1 MRRTWTLA
9 TRGSKL
15 ALWQAQFV
23 KQSLLRLDE
32 SLRVEIH
39 VIQTAGDKMRSSRL
53 LEIGGKGVF
62 TKEIEDALLAEQA
75 DLAVH
80 SLKDLPTEFR
90 EGLTLGAVPA
100 REDARDVLVSKDHVL
115 FQNLPSG
122 AKVGTSSFRRK
133 SQLLKMRDDLSIE
146 ETRGNVTTRIRKA
159 LEGPLDAVVIARAG
173 VLRLGLEEWI
183 TQDFSFEEMLPAP
196 GQGALAVEI
205 RSNDEEAKMLLKLIH
220 HEETFQTVSAER
232 SFLHALGGGCRL
244 PIAAYAELDDD
255 KIMLDGLVSTPD
267 GKQVLR
273 DRMEG
278 AKENHASLGLAL
290 AKKILDAGGGELLKG
305 IEHGG

>member
-1 MRRTWTLA
+1 MRRMWTLA

-23 KQSLLRLDE
+23 KQALLQADE
-32 SLRVEIH
+32 SLHIEIK

-53 LEIGGKGVF
+53 LDIGGKGVF
-62 TKEIEDALLAEQA
+62 TKEIEDTLLAEQA

-80 SLKDLPTEFR
+80 SLKDLPTDFC
-90 EGLTLGAVPA
+90 EGLMLGAVPV
-100 REDARDVLVSKDHVL
+100 REDARDVLVAKDHVL

-122 AKVGTSSFRRK
+122 AKIGTSSFRRK
-133 SQLLKMRDDLSIE
+133 SQLLKMRPDLSVE

-183 TQDFSFEEMLPAP
+183 TQDFNFDEMLPAP

-205 RSNDEEAKMLLKLIH
+205 RSRDEEAKELLKLIH
-220 HEETFQTVSAER
+220 HEDAFQAVSAER

-244 PIAAYAELDDD
+244 PIAAYAEVDSEN
-255 KIMLDGLVSTPD
+255 IMLDGLVASPD
-267 GKQVLR
+267 GKVVLR
-273 DRMEG
+273 DKMEG
-278 AKENHASLGLAL
+278 AKEKHVWLGEAL
-290 AKKILDAGGGELLKG
+290 AKKILDAGGGDLLK
-305 IEHGG
+305 EAVHGR